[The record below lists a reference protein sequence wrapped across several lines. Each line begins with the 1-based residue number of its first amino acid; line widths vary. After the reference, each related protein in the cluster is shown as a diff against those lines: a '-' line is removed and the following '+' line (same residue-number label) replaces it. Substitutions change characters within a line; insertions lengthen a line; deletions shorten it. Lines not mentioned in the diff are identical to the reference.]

1 MMDYSTLRYVALALI
16 GMISASM
23 ATGVCARAEPAQPIV
38 DVAWLAP
45 RVCSADL
52 VVLDLRRSVR
62 NFAAEH
68 VPCAVHSDYYT
79 GGWRATR
86 DGVENMVPAV
96 GRLETL
102 IGGLGIGNET
112 HVVLVTAALDMF
124 SPAELARVYFIFRA
138 LGHEAVSI
146 LDGGIGAWTADWD
159 NDIEVGPATVRPTS
173 FTAHPRAAMIARR
186 GDVEAALEG
195 GLTLVDMRANDHYL
209 GINSSPVVVRPG
221 TIPGAVNLPMM
232 WLVVDGK
239 LRFRTPAQIRRLWR
253 AAGLDADGAQI
264 LFCNSGL
271 ESSIGWLSLGGI
283 LGNENVRL
291 YDGSLAEWSA
301 DAALPMELAVP
312 LE

>member
-1 MMDYSTLRYVALALI
+1 MMDFSTLRYVALTLI
-16 GMISASM
+16 AMLYA
-23 ATGVCARAEPAQPIV
+23 GVTTAGAARAEAAPPIV

-62 NFAAEH
+62 NFEAEH
-68 VPCAVHSDYYT
+68 LPCAVHSDYYN
-79 GGWRATR
+79 GGWRMTR
-86 DGVENMVPAV
+86 AGVENMVPAID
-96 GRLETL
+96 RLEKL
-102 IGGLGIGNET
+102 IGSLGIGNTT

-138 LGHEAVSI
+138 LGHDAVSI
-146 LDGGIGAWTADWD
+146 LDGGIAAWTADWD

-173 FTAHPRAAMIARR
+173 FTAHPRAAMIAGR
-186 GDVEAALEG
+186 GDAVAALDS

-221 TIPGAVNLPMM
+221 TIPGAINLPMM

-239 LRFRTPAQIRRLWR
+239 LRFRTRAQIRRLWR

-271 ESSIGWLSLGGI
+271 ESAIGWLSLGGI

-301 DAALPMELAVP
+301 DPALPMELKVP

>member
-1 MMDYSTLRYVALALI
+1 MMDFSTLRYVALTLI
-16 GMISASM
+16 AMLYA
-23 ATGVCARAEPAQPIV
+23 GVTTAGAARAEAAPPIV

-62 NFAAEH
+62 NFEAEH
-68 VPCAVHSDYYT
+68 LPCAVHSDYYN
-79 GGWRATR
+79 GGWRMTR
-86 DGVENMVPAV
+86 AGVENMVPAID
-96 GRLETL
+96 RLEKL
-102 IGGLGIGNET
+102 IGSLGIGNTT

-138 LGHEAVSI
+138 LGHDAVSI
-146 LDGGIGAWTADWD
+146 LDGGIAAWTADWD

-173 FTAHPRAAMIARR
+173 FTAHPRAAMIAGR
-186 GDVEAALEG
+186 GDVVAALDS

-221 TIPGAVNLPMM
+221 TIPGAINLPMM

-239 LRFRTPAQIRRLWR
+239 LRFRTRAQIRRLWR

-271 ESSIGWLSLGGI
+271 ESAIGWLSLGGI

-301 DAALPMELAVP
+301 DPALPMELKVP